1 MTSTNSMH
9 YDDSKHSMY
18 SNPGLQSVTSSRA
31 THEQP
36 YSGQHQRSNS
46 SNGGVYPH
54 HASSALGNSNSRS
67 LNGAREFT
75 STPVA
80 DAYLQTFPA
89 ADSTQSH
96 ARATLQHQQSHD
108 SDKSNTGDK
117 HHTRA
122 NSMPRNEA
130 YPQYKH
136 QQYTLPRRGAAA
148 EQLSD
153 ASSSSGYSSS
163 YSHHSQQSAAPNPN
177 TNSPS
182 VSSMPNQMSNMHITT
197 TSATDI
203 SAAVAPVSARS
214 DSRDR
219 SQHTSQSSYAE
230 DASYRQQQ
238 TRQYSTQ
245 AAEAKSM
252 NALNRA
258 PFVRTQPLN
267 FDIGEKLR
275 ENAARQRTAGGASG
289 GVSPTLN
296 TVRLRPIRQ
305 ITRNAVVNILALF
318 MCAL

>member
-1 MTSTNSMH
+1 MTSTNSTH

-54 HASSALGNSNSRS
+54 HASSALGNNNSRS

-80 DAYLQTFPA
+80 DAYLHTFSA

-96 ARATLQHQQSHD
+96 ARAALQHQQSHD
-108 SDKSNTGDK
+108 SDKSDTGDK
-117 HHTRA
+117 NHARA
-122 NSMPRNEA
+122 NSMPRNEV

-136 QQYTLPRRGAAA
+136 QQYTLPRHGAVA

-153 ASSSSGYSSS
+153 ASSSSGYSRQ
-163 YSHHSQQSAAPNPN
+163 SQQSAAPSPN
-177 TNSPS
+177 TNSLRS
-182 VSSMPNQMSNMHITT
+182 VSSMPNHMSNMHIATSSTT
-197 TSATDI
+197 DVH
-203 SAAVAPVSARS
+203 AAAAPVSARS
-214 DSRDR
+214 HAADSRDQ

-245 AAEAKSM
+245 AAEAKPM

-296 TVRLRPIRQ
+296 TARLLPIRE
-305 ITRNAVVNILALF
+305 ITRQRNAVVNILT
-318 MCAL
+318 